1 MMNAGNS
8 RLHFVILICGALLSN
23 NSCCGLSTSTCILK
37 SSPFIPRSHTYAS
50 LVGHSPNSFASS
62 SNSMP
67 TSTSLQVFPNDNYD
81 DRQRGNGGSGRSSGS
96 TNNDQI
102 IARNNARLCVKSF
115 LTQRSIQSFSYL
127 LAECRDPHSGKW
139 IEDFLG
145 LQNLG
150 NYHGTGAFDV
160 SRYPTWDS
168 VLLDMMRQPNDKMI
182 VSAKR
187 RGRGHGGWSKN
198 NPYLEERWVE
208 FPIDIRPASLVQRL
222 LPVRQQLALEFQK
235 DLQIVKIV
243 DSMIMDSYFTKVK
256 EDPESDH
263 AFDRI
268 SVAILSNFTEFQE
281 SGSSPFRR
289 GNFDLLYNL
298 CTQAST
304 HRLLRE
310 FKAEGK
316 VREVSFL
323 WLRRFYGERVK
334 DFFDGDQPFG
344 KADDF
349 IDALLRTPPSLI
361 DMDGGRSVGL
371 TDPLMM
377 AERIISIRSEIAD
390 EWIELMGEVKEDHLR
405 LNDVL
410 MRVMMGKAH
419 ESDFESSVDP
429 PPVDDVFGA
438 FE

>member
-1 MMNAGNS
+1 
-8 RLHFVILICGALLSN
+8 
-23 NSCCGLSTSTCILK
+23 
-37 SSPFIPRSHTYAS
+37 
-50 LVGHSPNSFASS
+50 
-62 SNSMP
+62 MP

-410 MRVMMGKAH
+410 MRVMMGKAL